1 MRARFR
7 VQGRVQGV
15 GFRYWAQFRAQALV
29 LSGWI
34 GNESDGA
41 VAGVVEGSGESMAT
55 FKELLALG
63 PEQAKVKMLQW
74 DLDQEGG
81 EGGESLP
88 FPFEIRQ

>member
-1 MRARFR
+1 MRARFK

-15 GFRYWAQFRAQALV
+15 GFRAWAQFRADKLG

-34 GNESDGA
+34 GNEADGA
-41 VAGVVEGSGESMAT
+41 VAGAVEGGAAAMAT

-63 PEQAKVKMLQW
+63 PEQSKVRMLQW
-74 DLDQEGG
+74 DLDTSAG

-88 FPFEIRQ
+88 FPFEIR